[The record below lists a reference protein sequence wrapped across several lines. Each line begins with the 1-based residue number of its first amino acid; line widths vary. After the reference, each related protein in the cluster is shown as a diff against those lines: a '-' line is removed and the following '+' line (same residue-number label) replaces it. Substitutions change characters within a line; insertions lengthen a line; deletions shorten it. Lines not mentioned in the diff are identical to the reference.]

1 MSAST
6 PNTAPDPW
14 PHVAA
19 GVIRD
24 ACRRV
29 LLSRRPQH
37 VHQGGLWE
45 FPGGKCEPGETA
57 RQALIRELAEELG
70 IAVTAA
76 EPLIQV
82 RHRYP
87 DRSVLLDVFEVTGFE
102 GIPEGRENQPLAW
115 VALEELD
122 RHPLPA
128 ADRPIVTALR
138 LPPRYPI
145 LEGGR
150 TAARYQY
157 WLEHLLATEHTL
169 IYWRARDLDPEAYR
183 KLLERFL
190 PRVRQAGA
198 TLMLRADLEIPP
210 APGLGLGLHL
220 DRTALARCRQRPA
233 GWRWVAAACH
243 TLAELQ
249 QAQSLG
255 LDFAVLSPV
264 LATPTHPDAR
274 PLGWDTAGDWLQQ
287 VNLPVYLL
295 GGLKQRHL
303 SRARRC
309 GARGLAGI
317 RAFLPEREFNY
328 T

>member
-6 PNTAPDPW
+6 PNTAPEL
-14 PHVAA
+14 HVAA

-24 ACRRV
+24 AGGRV

-102 GIPEGRENQPLAW
+102 GVPEGREDQPLAW
-115 VALEELD
+115 VAPEELD

-138 LPPRYPI
+138 LPPYYPI

-150 TAARYQY
+150 TATRYRR
-157 WLEHLLATEHTL
+157 WLEHLLATGHTL

-183 KLLERFL
+183 RLLGCFL
-190 PRVRQAGA
+190 PRARQAGA
-198 TLMLRADLEIPP
+198 TLMVRADLELPP
-210 APGLGLGLHL
+210 APGLGLHL
-220 DRTALARCRQRPA
+220 DRTTLARCRQRPA
-233 GWRWVAAACH
+233 GWRRVAAACH
-243 TLAELQ
+243 TLAELR

-264 LATPTHPDAR
+264 LATPTHPEAR
-274 PLGWDTAGDWLQQ
+274 PLGWDSAHDWMQQ

-295 GGLKQRHL
+295 GGLQQRHL
-303 SRARRC
+303 YQARTC

-317 RAFLPEREFNY
+317 RTFLPEDGFNY